1 MRVRARMSVMCM
13 WNNLKKTKF
22 CILFKSGINS
32 VKPKYDKQLR
42 TSIHGK
48 TILITGASSGIGLTT
63 AYRLADAG
71 AHVLLIARTKETLDE
86 VKAEIEAKG
95 GKASVFPCDLNDLD
109 AIDVVS
115 QEILSSIDH
124 IDILVNNAGRS
135 IRRAV
140 HESTDRFHDF
150 ERTMQLNYFGA
161 IRLVMN
167 MLPHMIERRAG
178 HIINISS
185 IGVLANATRF
195 SAYVAS
201 KAALDAFSRCLSAEV
216 HSHKIA
222 ITSIYMPLVRTPM
235 IAPTKIY
242 NYVPTLSPEEAAD
255 LVAYAIIKRPK
266 KIATNLGRLASITYA
281 IAPDINNKLMS
292 IGYNLFPSSSASI
305 GKQEKLNWVQKAY
318 ARLFPGEHW

>member
-1 MRVRARMSVMCM
+1 MNAK
-13 WNNLKKTKF
+13 LKK
-22 CILFKSGINS
+22 LFQQK
-32 VKPKYDKQLR
+32 VD
-42 TSIHGK
+42 GK
-48 TILITGASSGIGLTT
+48 TIIVTGASSGIGLTVSK
-63 AYRLADAG
+63 YLAQAG
-71 AHVLLIARTKETLDE
+71 AHVLLLARTKEKLDE
-86 VKAEIEAKG
+86 VKAEIEAEG
-95 GKASVFPCDLNDLD
+95 GKASVFPCDLNDMESID
-109 AIDVVS
+109 AVS
-115 QEILSSIDH
+115 KEILAAVDH

-140 HESTDRFHDF
+140 HESVDRFHDF

-161 IRLVMN
+161 VRLVLN
-167 MLPHMIERRAG
+167 ILPHMMQRKDG
-178 HIINISS
+178 QIINISS

-242 NYVPTLSPEEAAD
+242 KYVPTLSPEEAAD
-255 LVAYAIIKRPK
+255 LIAYAIVKRPK
-266 KIATNLGRLASITYA
+266 KIATHLGRLASITYA
-281 IAPDINNKLMS
+281 IAPDINNILMS
-292 IGYNLFPSSSASI
+292 IGFNLFPSSTASV
-305 GKQEKLNWVQKAY
+305 GKQEKLNLIQRAY

>member
-1 MRVRARMSVMCM
+1 MNAK
-13 WNNLKKTKF
+13 LKK
-22 CILFKSGINS
+22 LFQQK
-32 VKPKYDKQLR
+32 VD
-42 TSIHGK
+42 GK
-48 TILITGASSGIGLTT
+48 TIIVTGASSGIGLTVSKH
-63 AYRLADAG
+63 LAQAG
-71 AHVLLIARTKETLDE
+71 AHVLLLARTKEKLDE
-86 VKAEIEAKG
+86 VKAEIEAEG
-95 GKASVFPCDLNDLD
+95 GKASVFPCDLNDMESID
-109 AIDVVS
+109 AVS
-115 QEILSSIDH
+115 KEILAAVDH

-140 HESTDRFHDF
+140 HESVDRFHDF

-161 IRLVMN
+161 VRLVLN
-167 MLPHMIERRAG
+167 ILPHMMQRKDG
-178 HIINISS
+178 QIINISS

-242 NYVPTLSPEEAAD
+242 KYVPTLSPEEAAD
-255 LVAYAIIKRPK
+255 LIAYAIVKRPK
-266 KIATNLGRLASITYA
+266 KIATHLGRLASITYA
-281 IAPDINNKLMS
+281 IAPDINNILMS
-292 IGYNLFPSSSASI
+292 IGFNLFPSSTASV
-305 GKQEKLNWVQKAY
+305 GKQEKLNLIQRAY

>member
-1 MRVRARMSVMCM
+1 VKAK
-13 WNNLKKTKF
+13 LEKEFQKKV
-22 CILFKSGINS
+22 N
-32 VKPKYDKQLR
+32 
-42 TSIHGK
+42 GK

-63 AYRLADAG
+63 AHKLADAG
-71 AHVLLIARTKETLDE
+71 ARVLLVARTKETLEE
-86 VKAEIEAKG
+86 VRQEIEAKG
-95 GKASVFPCDLNDLD
+95 GQALIFPCDLNDLES
-109 AIDVVS
+109 IDQVS
-115 QEILSSIDH
+115 KQILETVDH
-124 IDILVNNAGRS
+124 IDILINNAGRS

-161 IRLVMN
+161 IRLIMN
-167 MLPHMIERRAG
+167 ILPQMMIRRNG
-178 HIINISS
+178 QIINISS

-242 NYVPTLSPEEAAD
+242 KYVPTLSPDQAAD
-255 LVAYAIIKRPK
+255 LVAYAIVKRPK
-266 KIATNLGRLASITYA
+266 KVATHLGRLASITYS

-292 IGYNLFPSSSASI
+292 IGYNLFPSSTASV
-305 GKQEKLNWVQKAY
+305 GQQQKLNWVQKAY

>member
-1 MRVRARMSVMCM
+1 MNSRLEKRFVDRV
-13 WNNLKKTKF
+13 N
-22 CILFKSGINS
+22 
-32 VKPKYDKQLR
+32 
-42 TSIHGK
+42 GK

-63 AYRLADAG
+63 AHRLANAG
-71 AHVLLIARTKETLDE
+71 AHVLLVARTKETLDA
-86 VKAEIEAKG
+86 VKAEIEANG
-95 GKASVFPCDLNDLD
+95 GKADVFPCDLNDMDSID
-109 AIDVVS
+109 AVA
-115 QEILSSIDH
+115 QQILASVDH
-124 IDILVNNAGRS
+124 IDILINNAGRS

-161 IRLVMN
+161 VRLVMN
-167 MLPHMIERRAG
+167 LLPKMMIRREG

-216 HSHKIA
+216 HSHNIA
-222 ITSIYMPLVRTPM
+222 ITSVYMPLVRTPM

-242 NYVPTLSPEEAAD
+242 KYVPTLSPEQATD
-255 LVAYAIIKRPK
+255 LIAYAIVKRPK
-266 KIATNLGRLASITYA
+266 KVATNLGRLASITYS

>member
-1 MRVRARMSVMCM
+1 MNSRLEKRFVDRV
-13 WNNLKKTKF
+13 N
-22 CILFKSGINS
+22 
-32 VKPKYDKQLR
+32 
-42 TSIHGK
+42 GK

-63 AYRLADAG
+63 AHRLANAG
-71 AHVLLIARTKETLDE
+71 AHVLLVARTKETLDA
-86 VKAEIEAKG
+86 VKAEIEATG
-95 GKASVFPCDLNDLD
+95 GKADVFPCDLNDMESID
-109 AIDVVS
+109 AVA
-115 QEILSSIDH
+115 QRILASVDH
-124 IDILVNNAGRS
+124 IDILINNAGRS

-161 IRLVMN
+161 VRLIMNLLPKMMIRR
-167 MLPHMIERRAG
+167 EG

-216 HSHKIA
+216 HSHNIA
-222 ITSIYMPLVRTPM
+222 ITSVYMPLVRTPM

-242 NYVPTLSPEEAAD
+242 KYVPTLSPEQATD
-255 LVAYAIIKRPK
+255 LIAYAIVKRPK
-266 KIATNLGRLASITYA
+266 KVATNLGRLASITYS

>member
-1 MRVRARMSVMCM
+1 M
-13 WNNLKKTKF
+13 NGKLKK
-22 CILFKSGINS
+22 LFQQK
-32 VKPKYDKQLR
+32 VD
-42 TSIHGK
+42 GK
-48 TILITGASSGIGLTT
+48 TIIVTGASSGIGLTVSK
-63 AYRLADAG
+63 YLAAAG
-71 AHVLLIARTKETLDE
+71 AHVLLLARTKEKLDE
-86 VKAEIEAKG
+86 VKAEIEAEG
-95 GKASVFPCDLNDLD
+95 GKATVFPCDLNDMESID
-109 AIDVVS
+109 AVS
-115 QEILSSIDH
+115 KEILASVDH

-140 HESTDRFHDF
+140 HESVDRFHDF

-161 IRLVMN
+161 VRLVLN
-167 MLPHMIERRAG
+167 VLPHMMQRKDG
-178 HIINISS
+178 QIINISS

-235 IAPTKIY
+235 IAPTKLY
-242 NYVPTLSPEEAAD
+242 NYVPTLSPEQAAD
-255 LVAYAIIKRPK
+255 LIAYAIVKRPK

-281 IAPDINNKLMS
+281 IAPDVNNILMS
-292 IGYNLFPSSSASI
+292 IGFNLFPSSTASV
-305 GKQEKLNWVQKAY
+305 GEQEKLNIMQRAY

>member
-1 MRVRARMSVMCM
+1 MNSRLEKRFVDRV
-13 WNNLKKTKF
+13 N
-22 CILFKSGINS
+22 
-32 VKPKYDKQLR
+32 
-42 TSIHGK
+42 GK

-63 AYRLADAG
+63 AHRLANAG
-71 AHVLLIARTKETLDE
+71 AHVLLVARTKETLDA
-86 VKAEIEAKG
+86 VKAEIEATG
-95 GKASVFPCDLNDLD
+95 GKADVFPCDLNDMD
-109 AIDVVS
+109 
-115 QEILSSIDH
+115 SIDAVAQQILASVEH
-124 IDILVNNAGRS
+124 IDILINNAGRS

-161 IRLVMN
+161 VRLVMN
-167 MLPHMIERRAG
+167 LLPKMMIRREG

-216 HSHKIA
+216 HSHNIA
-222 ITSIYMPLVRTPM
+222 ITSVYMPLVRTPM

-242 NYVPTLSPEEAAD
+242 KYVPTLSPEQATD
-255 LVAYAIIKRPK
+255 LIAYAIVKRPK
-266 KIATNLGRLASITYA
+266 KVATNLGRLASITYS

>member
-1 MRVRARMSVMCM
+1 M
-13 WNNLKKTKF
+13 KTR
-22 CILFKSGINS
+22 LH
-32 VKPKYDKQLR
+32 KQLEKR
-42 TSIHGK
+42 VAGK
-48 TILITGASSGIGLTT
+48 TVLITGASSGIGLTT
-63 AYRLADAG
+63 THQLADAG
-71 AHVLLIARTKETLDE
+71 AHVLLVARTQETLE
-86 VKAEIEAKG
+86 QVKSEIEAKG
-95 GKASVFPCDLNDLD
+95 GKASIFPCDLNNME
-109 AIDVVS
+109 AIDEVS
-115 QEILSSIDH
+115 KQIIASVDH
-124 IDILVNNAGRS
+124 IDILINNAGRS

-140 HESTDRFHDF
+140 HESVDRFHDF

-161 IRLVMN
+161 VRLVMN
-167 MLPHMIERRAG
+167 ILPQMMIRRAG

-242 NYVPTLSPEEAAD
+242 KYVPTLSPEQAAD
-255 LVAYAIIKRPK
+255 LIAYAIVKRPK
-266 KIATNLGRLASITYA
+266 KVATGLGRLASITYS
-281 IAPDINNKLMS
+281 IAPDINNVLMS
-292 IGYNLFPSSSASI
+292 IGYNLFPSSTASV
-305 GKQEKLNWVQKAY
+305 GQPQKLNLVQKAY

>member
-1 MRVRARMSVMCM
+1 M
-13 WNNLKKTKF
+13 NQKLEQ
-22 CILFKSGINS
+22 LFQQK
-32 VKPKYDKQLR
+32 VQ
-42 TSIHGK
+42 GK
-48 TILITGASSGIGLTT
+48 IALITGASSGIGLTV
-63 AYRLADAG
+63 AKRLAAAG
-71 AHVLLIARTKETLDE
+71 AHVLLVSRTEETLKE
-86 VKAEIEAKG
+86 VQAEIQADG
-95 GKASVFPCDLNDLD
+95 GQASVFPCDLNDMNS
-109 AIDVVS
+109 IDDVS
-115 QEILSSIDH
+115 KQILASVDH
-124 IDILVNNAGRS
+124 IDILINNAGRS

-140 HESTDRFHDF
+140 HESVDRFHDF

-161 IRLVMN
+161 VRLVLN
-167 MLPHMIERRAG
+167 ILPQMMHRKDG
-178 HIINISS
+178 QIINISS

-242 NYVPTLSPEEAAD
+242 KYVPTLSPEEAAD
-255 LVAYAIIKRPK
+255 LIAYAIVKRPK

-281 IAPDINNKLMS
+281 IAPDVNNILMS
-292 IGYNLFPSSSASI
+292 IGFNLFPSSTAAI
-305 GKQEKLNWVQKAY
+305 GEQEKLNLVQRAY

>member
-1 MRVRARMSVMCM
+1 MNAK
-13 WNNLKKTKF
+13 LKK
-22 CILFKSGINS
+22 LFHQK
-32 VKPKYDKQLR
+32 VD
-42 TSIHGK
+42 GK
-48 TILITGASSGIGLTT
+48 TIIVTGASSGIGLTVSK
-63 AYRLADAG
+63 YLAQAG
-71 AHVLLIARTKETLDE
+71 AHVLLLARTKEKLDE
-86 VKAEIEAKG
+86 VKAEIEAEG
-95 GKASVFPCDLNDLD
+95 GKASVFPCDLNDMESID
-109 AIDVVS
+109 AVS
-115 QEILSSIDH
+115 KEILAAVDH

-140 HESTDRFHDF
+140 HESVDRFHDF

-161 IRLVMN
+161 VRLVLN
-167 MLPHMIERRAG
+167 ILPHMMQRKDG
-178 HIINISS
+178 QIINISS

-242 NYVPTLSPEEAAD
+242 KYVPTLSPEQAAD
-255 LVAYAIIKRPK
+255 LIAYAIVKRPK

-281 IAPDINNKLMS
+281 IAPDVNNILMS
-292 IGYNLFPSSSASI
+292 IGFNLFPSSTASI
-305 GKQEKLNWVQKAY
+305 GEQEKLNLVQRAY

>member
-1 MRVRARMSVMCM
+1 MNSRLENRFVDRV
-13 WNNLKKTKF
+13 N
-22 CILFKSGINS
+22 
-32 VKPKYDKQLR
+32 
-42 TSIHGK
+42 GK

-63 AYRLADAG
+63 AHRLANAG
-71 AHVLLIARTKETLDE
+71 AHVLLVARTKETLDA
-86 VKAEIEAKG
+86 VKQEIEASG
-95 GKASVFPCDLNDLD
+95 GKADVFPCDLNDMDSID
-109 AIDVVS
+109 AVA
-115 QEILSSIDH
+115 QQILSSVDH
-124 IDILVNNAGRS
+124 IDILINNAGRS

-161 IRLVMN
+161 VRLVMN
-167 MLPHMIERRAG
+167 LLPKMMIRREG

-216 HSHKIA
+216 HSHNIA
-222 ITSIYMPLVRTPM
+222 ITSVYMPLVRTPM

-242 NYVPTLSPEEAAD
+242 KYVPTLSPEQAAD
-255 LVAYAIIKRPK
+255 LIAYAIVKRPK
-266 KIATNLGRLASITYA
+266 KVATNLGRLASITYS

-292 IGYNLFPSSSASI
+292 IGYNLFPSSSASV
-305 GKQEKLNWVQKAY
+305 GQQQKLNWVQKAY